1 MLAQNARRCLIRKR
15 ISVGGAPRTKPFL
28 DGSYLHPSKSQPP
41 LSFQFSTS
49 NNPTIAFF
57 SAQSQAKDGIKSR
70 ISSFFFPGNDDEISN
85 PRLYRYLKLETFSEK
100 ELGAVFDRIRQQDE
114 LEDGP
119 GDEPRTSD
127 AIDLPM
133 IATFFSKRLTE
144 LEDESD
150 DVYDYDKDVQTMRQ
164 DFCNLE
170 SKRIWESIAKDAQ
183 TIKAANGGSSLQ
195 PVISNN
201 AAITTSADALTD
213 IFVSKQEFI
222 EVLRNKA
229 SSVDLKRTWPI
240 TSSMILIGASVGV
253 ITPAMPFVV
262 EQMGL
267 NASEYGLIV
276 SAFGLARMLGNVPS
290 AVAIEKWGRRPF
302 MIHSLSLIALG
313 VGGIGWASTF
323 EELYLC
329 RLMTGVGVSL
339 LGGAATLMV
348 TDISTPLNRA
358 STMAPVMSGFTA
370 GTALGPAMGGVMVDS
385 IGLAPTFYLVG
396 ASYLGVAAVNRAVLS
411 ETQRRPMKFA
421 WRKKPTEP
429 VANADDTLSGAVQNA
444 VGQWAPLLKQ
454 RSVQS
459 IMVMNASYW
468 LALAGAQMTI
478 MPLILTDQAG
488 LNLSATELGQVYMG
502 MSLIQIVG
510 NPVFAK
516 FIDKI
521 GKAPAIVTGCTL
533 ISLPMAAMPLCQDWM
548 QLAGVCGLWA
558 CGSSMMS
565 TAPLAYMS
573 DKVAESE
580 RAQSIALL
588 RTCGDMGFLVGAS
601 AIGALADWAGSLD
614 HGMQTSAGL
623 LLTATAWFGARQL
636 IFVQPDTSRNPKGE
650 KIDDNTK
657 SP

>member
-1 MLAQNARRCLIRKR
+1 
-15 ISVGGAPRTKPFL
+15 
-28 DGSYLHPSKSQPP
+28 
-41 LSFQFSTS
+41 
-49 NNPTIAFF
+49 
-57 SAQSQAKDGIKSR
+57 
-70 ISSFFFPGNDDEISN
+70 
-85 PRLYRYLKLETFSEK
+85 
-100 ELGAVFDRIRQQDE
+100 
-114 LEDGP
+114 
-119 GDEPRTSD
+119 
-127 AIDLPM
+127 
-133 IATFFSKRLTE
+133 
-144 LEDESD
+144 
-150 DVYDYDKDVQTMRQ
+150 MRQ